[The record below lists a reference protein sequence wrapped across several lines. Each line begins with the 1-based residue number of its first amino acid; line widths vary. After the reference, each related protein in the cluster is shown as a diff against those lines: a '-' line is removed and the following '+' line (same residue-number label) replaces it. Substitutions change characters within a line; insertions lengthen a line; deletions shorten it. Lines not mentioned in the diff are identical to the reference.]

1 LILIGKTAKES
12 KDNASRDETMDA
24 LLLENLK
31 SLFNPTTVAVIGAS
45 EKPDKLGFH
54 VMKSVKFGN
63 FKGTV
68 LPVNPGVRT
77 VMGIG
82 ALPSILEYQGSIE
95 LAIIVLPSK
104 SVPGVFEECISK
116 GIKGIVL
123 ITAGFKEIDDPGGA
137 ELQNSLAKLADEA
150 HIPVI
155 GPNTFGMINLH
166 QSLNASFTPE
176 FSMLQ
181 EGGISLVSQSG
192 GMSHLLA
199 FLGMRQQAG
208 MSKIIGLGN
217 RLNIGFAEM
226 VTFLM
231 DDAET
236 RVICLYIEGLENPGK
251 LIQAANKKRGI
262 KPIVAYKTGQA
273 TSGDRASLSHTGSMA
288 GNQSIYEG
296 ALRQAGITC
305 VHNAESLLDA
315 ARALAMCPLPK
326 GNRIAILSGQAGPG
340 MAACDV
346 CESEGLQVT
355 SFSPDTQRA
364 INDLLPPLALRTN
377 PVDMGPAW
385 YDSAAIAGIV
395 RAVMEDER
403 VDGILLLMM
412 FASANRESVAGMS
425 ALLIEARQKK
435 PVIACL
441 SAPPGIWDHQVLDL
455 EKKGALINVPTPER
469 AARSMANLWEYK
481 RTIERVPYESNACA
495 H

>member
-1 LILIGKTAKES
+1 
-12 KDNASRDETMDA
+12 MDA

-54 VMKSVKFGN
+54 VMKSLKFGN
-63 FKGTV
+63 FRGTI

-77 VMGIG
+77 VLGIG
-82 ALPSILEYQGSIE
+82 ALPSILEYQGSID

-104 SVPGVFEECISK
+104 SVPRIFEECISK

-123 ITAGFKEIDDPGGA
+123 ITAGFKEIDDPKGA
-137 ELQNSLAKLADEA
+137 ELQNRLAKLVDDA

-199 FLGMRQQAG
+199 FIGMRQQAG

-217 RLNIGFAEM
+217 RLNVGFPEM

-251 LIQAANKKRGI
+251 LIQAAAERRGL
-262 KPIVAYKTGQA
+262 KPIVAYKTGRA

-305 VHNAESLLDA
+305 VRSAESLLDT

-346 CESEGLQVT
+346 CESEGLEVT
-355 SFSPDTQRA
+355 SFSSGTQRA
-364 INDLLPPLALRTN
+364 INELLPPLALRTN

-385 YDSAAIAGIV
+385 YDSAAIAGIM
-395 RAVMEDER
+395 RAVMEDPR
-403 VDGILLLMM
+403 VDGIILLMM
-412 FASANRESVAGMS
+412 FASANREAVAGMS
-425 ALLIEARQKK
+425 DFLIESRQKK
-435 PVIACL
+435 PVVACL
-441 SAPPGIWDHQVLDL
+441 SAPPGIWDDQVLGL

-481 RTIERVPYESNACA
+481 TMVNRGPYESNACA